1 MVCGVS
7 IFSGC
12 RERERESENV
22 VRKGRVTWR
31 GGFLLFFFS
40 FPTFF
45 CLVRLNKLIVYST
58 CFIFQSIFKVV

>member
-1 MVCGVS
+1 
-7 IFSGC
+7 
-12 RERERESENV
+12 
-22 VRKGRVTWR
+22 
-31 GGFLLFFFS
+31 LFFFS